1 MEHLQNQSIST
12 VSDPDKYWWLI
23 TWSFVGGSLV
33 IPKLRSVEDTVWGQQ
48 CVWLWPQ
55 CWQKRTKT
63 KWKTRT
69 RALDEGCLETILSQ
83 QTVRSYND
91 RSLSTKQVGP
101 MVRTSQ
107 CLESLCT
114 TEPAAKVLTM
124 SIKQIQE
131 WTSLAFNTKSP
142 FNS

>member
-1 MEHLQNQSIST
+1 VCGYDNN
-12 VSDPDKYWWLI
+12 DDKR
-23 TWSFVGGSLV
+23 
-33 IPKLRSVEDTVWGQQ
+33 KKEN
-48 CVWLWPQ
+48 
-55 CWQKRTKT
+55 KRKT
-63 KWKTRT
+63 CTRI
-69 RALDEGCLETILSQ
+69 LDEGCLETILSQ

-91 RSLSTKQVGP
+91 HSLSAKQVGP

-107 CLESLCT
+107 CLEFLRT
-114 TEPAAKVLTM
+114 TEPAAKVLIM